1 MVINY
6 CFLVPYRYIISCMGN
21 YVNGIEP
28 VFHPSSSWFGIQH
41 SERGGLFQDVVVSLL
56 EVTFTEL

>member
-1 MVINY
+1 
-6 CFLVPYRYIISCMGN
+6 MGN